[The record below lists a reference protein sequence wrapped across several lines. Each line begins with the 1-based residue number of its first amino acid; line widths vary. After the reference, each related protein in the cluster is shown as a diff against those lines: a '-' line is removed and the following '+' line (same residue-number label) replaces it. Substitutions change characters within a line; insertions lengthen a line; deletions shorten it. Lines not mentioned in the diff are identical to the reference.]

1 MTRARRRLVLSAC
14 RTRRRRGLVQPCEPS
29 PFLEELPADLL
40 EVLEEEPELPE
51 GEARRLF
58 AEMRRRLS

>member
-1 MTRARRRLVLSAC
+1 
-14 RTRRRRGLVQPCEPS
+14 VQPCEPS